1 MLLRPS
7 GVLGRRRGVPNIVH
21 ARRCGPAAT
30 QQQSR
35 CNSGGFASRKAIIA
49 MLRRAPPGRPVRR
62 RWPAAPGA
70 RLGACPGSAAAGDGQ
85 ARPGRRR
92 PPRAIEAL
100 PVAMSLPGTSSG
112 LPARPAAPGELAVP
126 ISSSTAPAAA
136 GDHHGHRVGRDRPG
150 TKGEGISNTPR
161 RQRPG
166 ALQYLVRQRD
176 QQLLVRHA
184 LDVTGRPGPSRRGP
198 WPRLS
203 LVPAPGGRQGLQHP
217 VSSRYRSAARPLPPL
232 VSDPVCPAAPGALPG
247 GVPGISRCR
256 GWPGLPWTAPATPGH
271 RGAARGHVSP

>member
-136 GDHHGHRVGRDRPG
+136 GGPV
-150 TKGEGISNTPR
+150 R
-161 RQRPG
+161 RRWPSSSSAPTSPFG
-166 ALQYLVRQRD
+166 VRSG
-176 QQLLVRHA
+176 L
-184 LDVTGRPGPSRRGP
+184 PSCT
-198 WPRLS
+198 WC
-203 LVPAPGGRQGLQHP
+203 A
-217 VSSRYRSAARPLPPL
+217 
-232 VSDPVCPAAPGALPG
+232 
-247 GVPGISRCR
+247 PGISRCR
-256 GWPGLPWTAPATPGH
+256 
-271 RGAARGHVSP
+271 